1 MNWLR
6 KLFTRPAPQDRDKD
20 REKQLLRAR
29 LIAVAV
35 GRATHERGA
44 LS

>member
-1 MNWLR
+1 MTWLLR
-6 KLFTRPAPQDRDKD
+6 LFRRPAPEARDKA

-35 GRATHERGA
+35 GRASYERGA
-44 LS
+44 MS